1 MIALGHGVAKSKLG
15 QTCAAGLLAA
25 AAWLFCPVSGHAEP
39 PSPAAPRDAP
49 AAENW
54 RTSPWHGVIDG
65 AGRVIPCRCR
75 FQGREYRLGETVCMQ
90 THLGTVLTRCDLF
103 MNNTSW
109 VPSSEACTVSSAPG
123 VTVAERR

>member
-1 MIALGHGVAKSKLG
+1 MICLNPLR
-15 QTCAAGLLAA
+15 
-25 AAWLFCPVSGHAEP
+25 AEP
-39 PSPAAPRDAP
+39 PSLGREAPGV
-49 AAENW
+49 AENW

-75 FQGREYRLGETVCMQ
+75 FQGQEYRLGERVCMQ

-109 VPSSEACTVSSAPG
+109 VPTNEACSISGAPSG
-123 VTVAERR
+123 SMVASRR

>member
-1 MIALGHGVAKSKLG
+1 M
-15 QTCAAGLLAA
+15 LAS
-25 AAWLFCPVSGHAEP
+25 AAWLVCPLPARAEP
-39 PSPAAPRDAP
+39 PILQAPNAP

-65 AGRVIPCRCR
+65 AGRIIPCRCR

-90 THLGTVLTRCDLF
+90 THVGTVLTRCDLL

-109 VPSSEACTVSSAPG
+109 IPTSDACTISGAPSG
-123 VTVAERR
+123 TSVAAK